1 MQPWPA
7 DSEEFEDML
16 FNQAASSDHLR
27 QLMKLEE
34 EAMERSMRAPRA
46 DVLGRQREQ
55 VLQSM
60 MGLTNRCQLD
70 QDGWSCA
77 VSLLDSYL
85 ASSGHIAHDI
95 QMLPLTC
102 VAVLR
107 LVKKFHGNRGVP
119 DQIGSG
125 MWLSMAKQMLPT
137 LGRQIELSET
147 KLGQHETE
155 ILQRMQWQIQ
165 EPLQQQWLT
174 VYCRRFSALTSQ
186 KFVPAIAWVKQKS
199 MFFVRLLL
207 FVEATST
214 RNPPREFALGM
225 FCLGLA
231 WRQLLSPECLACLR
245 PDDVPIS
252 HWSSALQQLSLPGH
266 VESAPCS
273 LVEAL
278 PLLEAATAASR
289 CELQQATRWV
299 VHRLLE
305 LRAKHPAMLAALNAS

>member
-1 MQPWPA
+1 
-7 DSEEFEDML
+7 
-16 FNQAASSDHLR
+16 
-27 QLMKLEE
+27 
-34 EAMERSMRAPRA
+34 MRAPRA